1 MPNYSNIRKKLA
13 MMGRFRK
20 YQRKGMFPK
29 KMLPKRKYA
38 YGKSKYSSYKKPT
51 YYKRR
56 NSAYGGIINRIDKER
71 VMLPWRNFQ
80 NGTGAD
86 YEGQLPGIASPYAG
100 NVSGQI
106 SLKVLQTGENLTFE
120 NDTLNTG
127 DIPGSV
133 QTMGGFLAQSGVQ
146 NVNGLGQIV
155 GKSAIITSSFIRFT
169 IAMDIQQLEYPVDG
183 DLDKVASYALPHDF
197 RVLIV
202 RAKRQNSV
210 DRSVALSTNVELN
223 TPALRSNLFLT
234 ETGENKGLS
243 DDTSV
248 SDLFNWTVN
257 RQKWECIHEDRFT
270 LKSFVLP
277 YTPGNT
283 GSGVYTRLNLDG
295 TPSYP
300 AQRTIKKYLPVPK
313 KKTTFG
319 FEDSTASPATG
330 QPTNFNYVYHTVILC
345 RLQASTAQHPSTTWS
360 VQANGSTAVLD

>member
-1 MPNYSNIRKKLA
+1 MPPKYSNIRKKLA
-13 MMGRFRK
+13 MLGRFRK
-20 YQRKGMFPK
+20 YQRKGYFPK
-29 KMLPKRKYA
+29 KMLPARKYF
-38 YGKSKYSSYKKPT
+38 SPYKKRGVAK
-51 YYKRR
+51 YRRRAR
-56 NSAYGGIINRIDKER
+56 NSAYGGYYSRTDKER

-80 NGTGAD
+80 NGTGAT

-100 NVSGQI
+100 NVSGQV

-133 QTMGGFLAQSGVQ
+133 QAMGGFLAQSGVS
-146 NVNGLGQIV
+146 NINGLGQIV

-169 IAMDIQQLEYPVDG
+169 ITMDIQQLEYPPEADI
-183 DLDKVASYALPHDF
+183 DKVASYALPHDF

-210 DRSVALSTNVELN
+210 DRSVAETESANLN
-223 TPALRSNLFLT
+223 TPALRSNLFID
-234 ETGENKGLS
+234 EVGDNKGLS

-248 SDLFNWTVN
+248 ADLFNWSVN
-257 RQKWECIHEDRFT
+257 KQKWQLIHEDRFT

-295 TPSYP
+295 TPDYP
-300 AQRTIKKYLPVPK
+300 SQKTIKHYLPMPK

-319 FEDSTASPATG
+319 FEDSTASPPVG
-330 QPTNFNYVYHTVILC
+330 QPTNFNYVYHTIVLC
-345 RLQASTAQHPSTTWS
+345 RLQASTSQLPSTTWNI
-360 VQANGSTAVLD
+360 QANGSTAVLD